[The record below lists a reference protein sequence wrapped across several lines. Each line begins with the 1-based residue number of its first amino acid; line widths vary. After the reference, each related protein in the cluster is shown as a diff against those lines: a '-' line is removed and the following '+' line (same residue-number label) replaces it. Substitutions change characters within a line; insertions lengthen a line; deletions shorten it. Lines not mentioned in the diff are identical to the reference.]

1 MQTVRLNRAAV
12 AASAAVMFILLCV
25 ISYLPSTPANLQLIR
40 AIRPEPDLLKGNKI
54 VEEDTTAH
62 LRITTRAQR
71 VTASS
76 EDNDYETE
84 FRRKKVV
91 EMMQHAWSGYKNY
104 SWGENELR
112 PVSKSFNKQDIFG
125 GREMPATIVD
135 AADTLFIMG
144 LKEEYEEARDYIEKN
159 FDMSKATG
167 TLSVFETNI
176 RFLGG
181 LLSLYALT
189 KEEFYISKARSVGE
203 ALLPAFKTPSGI
215 PKSNLNMKTKL
226 ASNYHWANGG

>member
-1 MQTVRLNRAAV
+1 MNISGAHQVAV
-12 AASAAVMFILLCV
+12 E
-25 ISYLPSTPANLQLIR
+25 SYTS
-40 AIRPEPDLLKGNKI
+40 D
-54 VEEDTTAH
+54 D
-62 LRITTRAQR
+62 
-71 VTASS
+71 
-76 EDNDYETE
+76 ETG
-84 FRRKKVV
+84 FQKKKVV
-91 EMMQHAWSGYKNY
+91 EMMIHAWSGYKNY

-112 PVSKSFNKQDIFG
+112 PVSKSFNKREIFG

-144 LKEEYEEARDYIEKN
+144 LKEEYEEARDYIKKN

-189 KEEFYISKARSVGE
+189 KEEFY
-203 ALLPAFKTPSGI
+203 
-215 PKSNLNMKTKL
+215 M
-226 ASNYHWANGG
+226 